1 MPVLILAVPIGS
13 CEPLCGSYATQPAAC
28 LRSARYPCPLW
39 PDSAS
44 RRRGRLQ
51 VIGFEPSCRGGGR
64 ISERLPAHPSRSVFP
79 SRFPGSVSSLLPHSR
94 RAAPGGLRSAHNP
107 CWLRSSRTPWP
118 PSSCARSPTFPS
130 CPGGRRIA
138 PDLIP
143 LAVPGLVSGL
153 AAFSLGCSAGW
164 NSGLSTT
171 PADYGSA
178 EPPGR
183 RPPAPGPRQF
193 RVLQAVAGLLR
204 TSFPSR
210 FLGSCRA
217 SLPFSLGGSAGW
229 TQVCPQPLRLTVPQ
243 HPLAAVL
250 LRQVLNIFEFP
261 RRYPD
266 YSGPHSPRGSQGSV
280 EPRRAGYSAT
290 APAGLR

>member
-1 MPVLILAVPIGS
+1 MAGQRLP
-13 CEPLCGSYATQPAAC
+13 Q
-28 LRSARYPCPLW
+28 ARTPPGHRPRALL
-39 PDSAS
+39 P
-44 RRRGRLQ
+44 GQ
-51 VIGFEPSCRGGGR
+51 GR

-79 SRFPGSVSSLLPHSR
+79 SRFPGSVTSLLPHSR

-171 PADYGSA
+171 PVAYGAA

-183 RPPAPGPRQF
+183 RPPAPGPQLYRIP
-193 RVLQAVAGLLR
+193 QAVRWITPDLI
-204 TSFPSR
+204 
-210 FLGSCRA
+210 
-217 SLPFSLGGSAGW
+217 
-229 TQVCPQPLRLTVPQ
+229 
-243 HPLAAVL
+243 PLAVPGARLSLAVL
-250 LRQVLNIFEFP
+250 VTRP
-261 RRYPD
+261 RRRLD
-266 YSGPHSPRGSQGSV
+266 SGRPR
-280 EPRRAGYSAT
+280 T
-290 APAGLR
+290 PAGCGPAEPPGRP